1 MPNKTYAK
9 EWLEI
14 ASHHLESAK
23 ILYEK
28 AHYTDIIGIE
38 LHQAIEKTLKAI
50 PAYLNK
56 KIDKTHELSI
66 LLDNTKDNIKIDYIY
81 YDLCDIASEY
91 YKENRYPT
99 PRYILPEITEIKEI
113 MDMAIDLHEK
123 VCDFVSKP

>member
-28 AHYTDIIGIE
+28 THYTDIIGIE
-38 LHQAIEKTLKAI
+38 LHQ
-50 PAYLNK
+50 
-56 KIDKTHELSI
+56 
-66 LLDNTKDNIKIDYIY
+66 
-81 YDLCDIASEY
+81 
-91 YKENRYPT
+91 
-99 PRYILPEITEIKEI
+99 
-113 MDMAIDLHEK
+113 AIDLHEK